1 MYLKTHIIT
10 SFLIIKEIKGREKRE
25 GKNLKHNLFLF
36 LFTYQISVY
45 DRNIHNRIDRAT
57 MLIDIPKFI
66 VKVPRIHN
74 NN

>member
-36 LFTYQISVY
+36 LFTYQISIY
-45 DRNIHNRIDRAT
+45 IDRNIHNRIDCVES
-57 MLIDIPKFI
+57 PWKYF
-66 VKVPRIHN
+66 KVSRNHN